1 MKREV
6 AAAHFNIGKAEEGE
20 KLFKEYLEQHPTSGW
35 GWIGWSDQYGIFASR
50 S

>member
-35 GWIGWSDQYGIFASR
+35 GQCHKDKITKNNIS
-50 S
+50 